1 MRVMVTVEEIV
12 RFFEK
17 YQENTILRK
26 LCKKFKNIFLV
37 GLCLERQKLSSK
49 NSFNNALC
57 EDKFTKLLFEGFF
70 IFFLKIFINENK
82 KMASD
87 F

>member
-1 MRVMVTVEEIV
+1 MSCLRSKKLFDSSKNIKKI
-12 RFFEK
+12 RIF
-17 YQENTILRK
+17 RK

-49 NSFNNALC
+49 NGVSNALR
-57 EDKFTKLLFEGFF
+57 KYNFTKPLFEGFF
-70 IFFLKIFINENK
+70 LFFFSKIFINENK